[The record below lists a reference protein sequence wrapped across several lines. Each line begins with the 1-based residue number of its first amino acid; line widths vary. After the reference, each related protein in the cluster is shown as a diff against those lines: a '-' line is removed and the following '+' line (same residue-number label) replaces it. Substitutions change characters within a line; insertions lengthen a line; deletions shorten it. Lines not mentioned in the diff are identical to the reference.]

1 MYPAFTFWLFCV
13 SCFHSLVIFVL
24 ARCSSIGPFS
34 FAYALQPSS
43 STSTLSAHFLHAFRY
58 IHCQPCL
65 GQGRRWGYCAAASL
79 SDSHAVNPAGS
90 GEGRRWRQRMA
101 ISEPQNR
108 IRGPPR
114 HTSPDTMQPV
124 KIEHLPL
131 VRIRHTERSILN
143 CRRKSAPVPGR
154 VIPFL
159 VLSPACLLFT
169 DQLIG
174 AARGKFF
181 PAYRAYPY
189 LTRLFRLFSELAYT
203 FGAFLFFSYLA
214 ARR

>member
-1 MYPAFTFWLFCV
+1 
-13 SCFHSLVIFVL
+13 
-24 ARCSSIGPFS
+24 
-34 FAYALQPSS
+34 
-43 STSTLSAHFLHAFRY
+43 
-58 IHCQPCL
+58 
-65 GQGRRWGYCAAASL
+65 
-79 SDSHAVNPAGS
+79 
-90 GEGRRWRQRMA
+90 MA

-108 IRGPPR
+108 IRDPPR

-124 KIEHLPL
+124 KIEHFPL
-131 VRIRHTERSILN
+131 VRIRHTERSILS
-143 CRRKSAPVPGR
+143 CRCKSAPVPGR

-203 FGAFLFFSYLA
+203 FGAFFFSLLLPHA
-214 ARR
+214 VEQQICELFKGIKVFPHMGHGRGSRGGGQTCPSFSPVNHFPQSGHLRMTTASFLHAERLFPFPSGR